1 MSAALKATT
10 ALSGL
15 AVVGYAAKHA
25 LATPDQQFSANSL
38 NAAGHSADSV
48 SAQAPAPKMPSNF
61 IQISFGDWKWN
72 NARGGL

>member
-25 LATPDQQFSANSL
+25 LATPDQHFAQNSL
-38 NAAGHSADSV
+38 TAAGHGAESV
-48 SAQAPAPKMPSNF
+48 GAQAPAPKMPSNF

>member
-15 AVVGYAAKHA
+15 VVVGYAAKHA

-38 NAAGHSADSV
+38 NAAGHSAESV
-48 SAQAPAPKMPSNF
+48 SAQAPAPKM
-61 IQISFGDWKWN
+61 
-72 NARGGL
+72 

>member
-38 NAAGHSADSV
+38 NAAGHSAEPV
-48 SAQAPAPKMPSNF
+48 SAQAPAPKM
-61 IQISFGDWKWN
+61 
-72 NARGGL
+72 